1 MSAGEGAATPRRTIV
16 AGWTISGIVIAF
28 LVMDGAAKL
37 VPFGP
42 VVDTMAAL
50 GWPADAG
57 TARTLG
63 VILIAITALYA
74 WPRTAPLGAV
84 LLTAYL
90 GGAVATHARIGS
102 PLVTHTLFGVYIGGL
117 AWLGL
122 LLRMPA
128 LRRIVLPRE
137 D

>member
-1 MSAGEGAATPRRTIV
+1 MSAGGGTAMPRRTIV

-28 LVMDGAAKL
+28 LVMDGGAKL

-42 VVDTMAAL
+42 VIETMAAL
-50 GWPADAG
+50 GWPGDVA
-57 TARTLG
+57 TARGLG
-63 VILIAITALYA
+63 IVLLAITALYG
-74 WPRTAPLGAV
+74 WPGTSVLGAV

-122 LLRMPA
+122 WLRMPA

-137 D
+137 G